1 MPRPRNP
8 KNEVNRSAQERYRA
22 KLVATGGA
30 ATDAVDAVISAAVAL
45 WWTEAVRADTKKN
58 QDRIRGLE
66 QMACSL
72 LVSKGKDHERAMHA
86 ILLRTRRS
94 DIESLQEAVKRF
106 MPQVFVP
113 HESSALPPLLLKTE
127 SEKNIA

>member
-8 KNEVNRSAQERYRA
+8 ANEAGRAATERYRA
-22 KLVATGGA
+22 KLAANGGA
-30 ATDAVDAVISAAVAL
+30 ETDAVDAAISAAVAL

-72 LVSKGKDHERAMHA
+72 LVSKGKDRERAMHA
-86 ILLRTRRS
+86 VLLRTRRS
-94 DIESLQEAVKRF
+94 DIETLQAAVKRF
-106 MPQVFVP
+106 TTHVSVSQ
-113 HESSALPPLLLKTE
+113 ESSALPPLLLKTE